1 MNILLIVILVICYL
15 IGSVQ
20 NGILLSK
27 IFYKLD
33 IRNFGSKSTGATN
46 VNRVLGVKPGIIVLI
61 LDILKGLIPILIL
74 RIFLDNE
81 IIAILASCS
90 IVIGL
95 CFPLYLKFKGGKG
108 VATGFGSVIL
118 HLPIIIVVLIPS
130 LPIIYIS
137 KYVSLGSV
145 IGSFLSIILILYL
158 VLTNNIWAATKG
170 WLYLIPFLM
179 LLFLVPFFSGNKQNI
194 AGKIL
199 LTIFYLKKIVLFLN
213 L

>member
-1 MNILLIVILVICYL
+1 MNILIIVILVICYL

-90 IVIGL
+90 IVIGH
-95 CFPLYLKFKGGKG
+95 CFPLYHKFKGGKG

-158 VLTNNIWAATKG
+158 VLSNNISSCL
-170 WLYLIPFLM
+170 LYTSPS
-179 LLFLVPFFSGNKQNI
+179 PRD
-194 AGKIL
+194 
-199 LTIFYLKKIVLFLN
+199 
-213 L
+213 

>member
-81 IIAILASCS
+81 IITILSSCS
-90 IVIGL
+90 IVIGH
-95 CFPLYLKFKGGKG
+95 CFPLYHKFKGGKG

-137 KYVSLGSV
+137 KFVSLGSV

-158 VLTNNIWAATKG
+158 VLTNNISSDY
-170 WLYLIPFLM
+170 LYIGLIIPSII
-179 LLFLVPFFSGNKQNI
+179 LFKHYQNI
-194 AGKIL
+194 KRLINKTESKISF
-199 LTIFYLKKIVLFLN
+199 TNGSK
-213 L
+213 

>member
-1 MNILLIVILVICYL
+1 LNILLIVILVICYL

-90 IVIGL
+90 IVIGH
-95 CFPLYLKFKGGKG
+95 CFPLYHKFKGGKG

-158 VLTNNIWAATKG
+158 VLTNNISSDY
-170 WLYLIPFLM
+170 LYIGLIIPSII
-179 LLFLVPFFSGNKQNI
+179 LFKHYQNI
-194 AGKIL
+194 KRLINKTESKISF
-199 LTIFYLKKIVLFLN
+199 TNGSK
-213 L
+213 

>member
-81 IIAILASCS
+81 IIPILASCS
-90 IVIGL
+90 IVIAH
-95 CFPLYLKFKGGKG
+95 CFPIYHKFKGGKG

-158 VLTNNIWAATKG
+158 VLTNNISSDY
-170 WLYLIPFLM
+170 LYIGLIIPSII
-179 LLFLVPFFSGNKQNI
+179 LFKHYQNI
-194 AGKIL
+194 KRLINKTESKISF
-199 LTIFYLKKIVLFLN
+199 TNGSK
-213 L
+213 